1 MIPCFYVLCV
11 SLFPCVCLCGG
22 SALLRFVC
30 FFFVSCFHG
39 FRGFVALWFA
49 GRGFVGLWFSWLCD
63 FVLFGFVALW
73 LCGFVAS
80 WLCGF
85 AVAL

>member
-1 MIPCFYVLCV
+1 MFFVFLCFRV
-11 SLFPCVCLCGG
+11 CVCVVV
-22 SALLRFVC
+22 LRCCVLFV